1 MLMISKIRKENCIT
15 QAQLAEA
22 SGLNIRWI
30 QKVESGEINIENISL
45 KNIFCLLKG
54 LENLCPPSQR
64 LSEDFTTIRS
74 AYIVVRELLK

>member
-1 MLMISKIRKENCIT
+1 MLMIAKIRKENCIT

-30 QKVESGEINIENISL
+30 QKVEAGEINIENISL
-45 KNIFCLLKG
+45 KNILRLLKG
-54 LENLCPPSQR
+54 LESLCPPSQA
-64 LSEDFTTIRS
+64 LEEDYATIRS

>member
-1 MLMISKIRKENCIT
+1 MLMIAKIREENCIT

-30 QKVESGEINIENISL
+30 QKVESGEINIENITL
-45 KNIFCLLKG
+45 KNICCLLKG
-54 LENLCPPSQR
+54 LEYLCPPSQP
-64 LSEDFTTIRS
+64 LTEDFSTIRS